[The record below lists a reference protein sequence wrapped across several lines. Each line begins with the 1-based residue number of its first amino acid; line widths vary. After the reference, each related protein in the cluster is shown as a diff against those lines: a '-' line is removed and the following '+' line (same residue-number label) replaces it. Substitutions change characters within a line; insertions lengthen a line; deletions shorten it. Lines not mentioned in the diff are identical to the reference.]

1 MMVEVYMLRQ
11 SKRAGAKMW
20 DLERRIIEQRAN
32 KFILPPTSDDNAPK
46 Q

>member
-1 MMVEVYMLRQ
+1 MVEVYMLRQ

-20 DLERRIIEQRAN
+20 DLERRIIEQRAK
-32 KFILPPTSDDNAPK
+32 KFNLPPPSDDNAPK